1 MDFFEEDDAE
11 SFVSPEELAV
21 WLSEFM
27 AQTSDAEV
35 MYRNHFCTMIAN
47 RVYDEFGHEGMC
59 ELMIA
64 MDKKAGWISDIIIE
78 NNDLDEIMFKKYG
91 IYDHN
96 IVSKARKT
104 KAVEEMNTKIWKL
117 RRKYSKAII
126 EEIMIAPLSQQAI
139 DPLINNGQETQKPTD
154 SDNGGTSAG

>member
-1 MDFFEEDDAE
+1 MDFFDEEDDEVFAT
-11 SFVSPEELAV
+11 PEELAV

-47 RVYDEFGHEGMC
+47 RVYDEFGHEGLC

-78 NNDLDEIMFKKYG
+78 NNDLDEILFKKYG
-91 IYDHN
+91 VYDHN
-96 IVSKARKT
+96 VVSKARKT
-104 KAVEEMNTKIWKL
+104 EAVAEMNTKIWKL
-117 RRKYSKAII
+117 RRKYAKAIVD
-126 EEIMIAPLSQQAI
+126 ELMVAPSDSAPI
-139 DPLINNGQETQKPTD
+139 DPLLENEDTQKPTD
-154 SDNGGTSAG
+154 SDNGGTSTE

>member
-1 MDFFEEDDAE
+1 MDFFDEEDDEA
-11 SFVSPEELAV
+11 FASPEELAV

-47 RVYDEFGHEGMC
+47 RVYDEFGHEGLC

-78 NNDLDEIMFKKYG
+78 NNDLDEILFKKYG
-91 IYDHN
+91 VYDHN

-104 KAVEEMNTKIWKL
+104 DAVAEMNTKIWKL
-117 RRKYSKAII
+117 RRKYAKAIVD
-126 EEIMIAPLSQQAI
+126 ELMVAPTDATPI
-139 DPLINNGQETQKPTD
+139 DPLLEEQDTQKPTD
-154 SDNGGTSAG
+154 SDNGGTSTE

>member
-1 MDFFEEDDAE
+1 MDFFDEEDDETFA
-11 SFVSPEELAV
+11 SPEELAV

-47 RVYDEFGHEGMC
+47 RVYDEFGHEGLC

-78 NNDLDEIMFKKYG
+78 NNDLDEILFKKYG
-91 IYDHN
+91 VYDHN

-104 KAVEEMNTKIWKL
+104 EAVAEMNTKIWKL
-117 RRKYSKAII
+117 RRKYAKAIVD
-126 EEIMIAPLSQQAI
+126 ELMVAPSDATPI
-139 DPLINNGQETQKPTD
+139 DPLIEDQDTQKPTD
-154 SDNGGTSAG
+154 SDNGGTSAE

>member
-1 MDFFEEDDAE
+1 MDFFDDEDDE
-11 SFVSPEELAV
+11 SFATPEELAV

-35 MYRNHFCTMIAN
+35 MYRNHFCAMIAN
-47 RVYDEFGHEGMC
+47 RVYDEFGHEGLC

-78 NNDLDEIMFKKYG
+78 NNDLDEILFKKYG
-91 IYDHN
+91 VYDHN

-104 KAVEEMNTKIWKL
+104 EAVAEMNTKIWKL
-117 RRKYSKAII
+117 RRKYAKAIVD
-126 EEIMIAPLSQQAI
+126 ELMVAPDTTTPI
-139 DPLINNGQETQKPTD
+139 DPLLDNENTQKPTD
-154 SDNGGTSAG
+154 SDNGGTSTE

>member
-1 MDFFEEDDAE
+1 MDFFDEEDDETFA
-11 SFVSPEELAV
+11 SPEELAV

-47 RVYDEFGHEGMC
+47 RVYDEFGHEGLC

-78 NNDLDEIMFKKYG
+78 NNDLDEILFKKYG
-91 IYDHN
+91 VYDHN

-104 KAVEEMNTKIWKL
+104 DAVAEMNTKIWKL
-117 RRKYSKAII
+117 RRKYAKAIVD
-126 EEIMIAPLSQQAI
+126 ELMVAPADATPI
-139 DPLINNGQETQKPTD
+139 DPLLEEQDTQKPTD
-154 SDNGGTSAG
+154 SDNGGTSTE

>member
-1 MDFFEEDDAE
+1 MDFFDDEEDE

-21 WLSEFM
+21 WLSEFI
-27 AQTSDAEV
+27 AQTNDAEV
-35 MYRNHFCTMIAN
+35 MYRSHFCNMIAN
-47 RVYDEFGHEGMC
+47 RVYAEFGNEGLC

-78 NNDLDEIMFKKYG
+78 NSDLDEILFKKYG

-104 KAVEEMNTKIWKL
+104 EAVQEMNSKIWRL
-117 RRKYSKAII
+117 RRKYAKAIV
-126 EEIMIAPLSQQAI
+126 EELM
-139 DPLINNGQETQKPTD
+139 ETQAEETQSPTD
-154 SDNGGTSAG
+154 SDNGEDFTE

>member
-1 MDFFEEDDAE
+1 MDFFDDEDDEQFAN
-11 SFVSPEELAV
+11 PEELAV

-47 RVYDEFGHEGMC
+47 RVYDEFGHEGLC

-78 NNDLDEIMFKKYG
+78 NNDLDEILFKKYG
-91 IYDHN
+91 VYDHN

-104 KAVEEMNTKIWKL
+104 EAVQEMNTKIWKL
-117 RRKYSKAII
+117 RRKYAKAIVD
-126 EEIMIAPLSQQAI
+126 ELMVAPLDTPPL
-139 DPLINNGQETQKPTD
+139 DPLLDPETQKPTD
-154 SDNGGTSAG
+154 SDSGGTSAG

>member
-1 MDFFEEDDAE
+1 MDFFDEEDDETFA
-11 SFVSPEELAV
+11 SPEELAV

-47 RVYDEFGHEGMC
+47 RVYDEFGHEGLC

-78 NNDLDEIMFKKYG
+78 NNDLDEILFKKYG
-91 IYDHN
+91 VYDHN

-104 KAVEEMNTKIWKL
+104 DAVAEMNTKIWKL
-117 RRKYSKAII
+117 RRKYAKAIVD
-126 EEIMIAPLSQQAI
+126 ELMVAPSDTTPI
-139 DPLINNGQETQKPTD
+139 DPLLEEQDTQKPTD
-154 SDNGGTSAG
+154 SDNGGTSTE

>member
-1 MDFFEEDDAE
+1 MDFFDDEDDEQFAN
-11 SFVSPEELAV
+11 PEELAV

-47 RVYDEFGHEGMC
+47 RVYDEFGHEGLC

-64 MDKKAGWISDIIIE
+64 MDRKAGWISDIIIE
-78 NNDLDEIMFKKYG
+78 NNDLDEILFKKYG
-91 IYDHN
+91 VYDHN

-104 KAVEEMNTKIWKL
+104 EAVQEMNTKIWKL
-117 RRKYSKAII
+117 RRKYAKAIV
-126 EEIMIAPLSQQAI
+126 EELMVAPLDTPPL
-139 DPLINNGQETQKPTD
+139 DPLLNPETQKPTD
-154 SDNGGTSAG
+154 SDSGGTSAG

>member
-1 MDFFEEDDAE
+1 MDFFDEEDDETFA
-11 SFVSPEELAV
+11 SPEELAV

-47 RVYDEFGHEGMC
+47 RVYDEFGHEGLC

-78 NNDLDEIMFKKYG
+78 NNDLDEILFKKYG
-91 IYDHN
+91 VYDHN

-104 KAVEEMNTKIWKL
+104 DAVAEMNTKIWKL
-117 RRKYSKAII
+117 RRKYAKAIVD
-126 EEIMIAPLSQQAI
+126 ELMVAPADTTPI
-139 DPLINNGQETQKPTD
+139 DPLLEEQDTQKPTD
-154 SDNGGTSAG
+154 SDNGGTSTE

>member
-1 MDFFEEDDAE
+1 MDFFDEEDDETFA
-11 SFVSPEELAV
+11 SPEELAV

-47 RVYDEFGHEGMC
+47 RVYDEFGHEGLC

-78 NNDLDEIMFKKYG
+78 NNDLDEILFKKYG
-91 IYDHN
+91 VYDHN

-104 KAVEEMNTKIWKL
+104 EAVQEMNTKIWKL
-117 RRKYSKAII
+117 RRKYAKAIVD
-126 EEIMIAPLSQQAI
+126 ELMVAPSDPTPI
-139 DPLINNGQETQKPTD
+139 DPLLEEQETQKPTD
-154 SDNGGTSAG
+154 SDNGGTSTE

>member
-1 MDFFEEDDAE
+1 MDFFDEEDDETFA
-11 SFVSPEELAV
+11 SPEELAV

-47 RVYDEFGHEGMC
+47 RVYDEFGHEGLC

-78 NNDLDEIMFKKYG
+78 NNDLDEILFKKYG
-91 IYDHN
+91 VYDHN

-104 KAVEEMNTKIWKL
+104 EAVAEMNTKIWKL
-117 RRKYSKAII
+117 RRKYAKAIVD
-126 EEIMIAPLSQQAI
+126 ELMVAPSDATPI
-139 DPLINNGQETQKPTD
+139 DPLIEDQDTQKPTD
-154 SDNGGTSAG
+154 SDNGGTSTE

>member
-1 MDFFEEDDAE
+1 MDFFDEEDDEA
-11 SFVSPEELAV
+11 FASPEELAV

-47 RVYDEFGHEGMC
+47 RVYDEFGHEGLC

-78 NNDLDEIMFKKYG
+78 NNDLDEILFKKYG
-91 IYDHN
+91 VYDHN

-104 KAVEEMNTKIWKL
+104 DAVAEMNTKIWKL
-117 RRKYSKAII
+117 RRKYAKAIVD
-126 EEIMIAPLSQQAI
+126 ELMVAPADATPI
-139 DPLINNGQETQKPTD
+139 DPLLEEQDTQKPTD
-154 SDNGGTSAG
+154 SDNGGTSTE

>member
-1 MDFFEEDDAE
+1 MDFFDEEDDETFA
-11 SFVSPEELAV
+11 SPEELAV

-27 AQTSDAEV
+27 DQTSDAEV

-47 RVYDEFGHEGMC
+47 RVYDEFGHEGLC

-78 NNDLDEIMFKKYG
+78 NNDLDEILFKKYG
-91 IYDHN
+91 VYDHN

-104 KAVEEMNTKIWKL
+104 DAVAEMNTKIWKL
-117 RRKYSKAII
+117 RRKYAKAIVD
-126 EEIMIAPLSQQAI
+126 ELMVAPADTTPI
-139 DPLINNGQETQKPTD
+139 DPLLEEQDTQKPTD
-154 SDNGGTSAG
+154 SDNGGTSTE